1 MIDNETDILS
11 NQTNFFEE
19 EVFGEAPPTLPV
31 EEDPLQAEKDA
42 ARKKQK
48 RAFILFATVGLSL
61 MFVGLAVAIL
71 VAPEVLPQLTVTP
84 SPISIEQQ
92 TDQSQIRKRLDELE
106 SDVIAAD
113 PIEVGFPFPPVT
125 TDLYLDQR
133 QRR

>member
-1 MIDNETDILS
+1 MTDTDILS
-11 NQTNFFEE
+11 NQTKFFED
-19 EVFGEAPPTLPV
+19 EVFGESPPTLPV

-42 ARKKQK
+42 ASKKRK
-48 RAFILFATVGLSL
+48 RAFILFGTVGVSVL
-61 MFVGLAVAIL
+61 FVGLAVAVL
-71 VAPEVLPQLTVTP
+71 VAPEALPQLTVTP

-125 TDLYLDQR
+125 SDLFLDQK

>member
-1 MIDNETDILS
+1 MTDTDILS
-11 NQTNFFEE
+11 NQTHFFEE

-42 ARKKQK
+42 ARKKRK
-48 RAFILFATVGLSL
+48 RTFILFGTVSVSVL
-61 MFVGLAVAIL
+61 FVGLAVAIL

-84 SPISIEQQ
+84 SPISIKQP

-106 SDVIAAD
+106 ADVIAAD
-113 PIEVGFPFPPVT
+113 PLEVSFPFPPVT
-125 TDLYLDQR
+125 SDLFLDQK